1 MVLCRENNEKNK
13 NISLFSIV
21 KELNYEIEYLKNS
34 FSELNDEN
42 KLVIG
47 QSIEKLDE
55 CLSILEKILFME
67 YNYIIT
73 NYISA
78 WTHQSPRTSA
88 YDYPEMFRQAIEEYN
103 KRKSL

>member
-1 MVLCRENNEKNK
+1 MVLCDENNEKSK
-13 NISLFSIV
+13 NVSLFSIV
-21 KELNYEIEYLKNS
+21 KELNSEIEYLKNS

>member
-1 MVLCRENNEKNK
+1 MVLCRENNEKNI
-13 NISLFSIV
+13 NVSLFSIV

-88 YDYPEMFRQAIEEYN
+88 YDYPEIFRQAIEEYN

>member
-1 MVLCRENNEKNK
+1 MVLCSGNNEKNK
-13 NISLFSIV
+13 NVSLFSIV
-21 KELNYEIEYLKNS
+21 KELNSEIEYLKKS
-34 FSELNDEN
+34 FSELSDEN

-55 CLSILEKILFME
+55 CLSILEKMLFME

>member
-1 MVLCRENNEKNK
+1 MVLCSSNNEKNK

-55 CLSILEKILFME
+55 CLSILEKMLFME

>member
-1 MVLCRENNEKNK
+1 MVLCSSNNEKNK

>member
-47 QSIEKLDE
+47 KSIEKLDE

-78 WTHQSPRTSA
+78 WTHQSPHTSA
-88 YDYPEMFRQAIEEYN
+88 YDYSEMFRQAIEEYN